1 MDPFDYM
8 LKRFGENL
16 VGIVAIIAAC
26 AVVWLGGGL

>member
-16 VGIVAIIAAC
+16 VGIGAVAFIVAAMKIAGA
-26 AVVWLGGGL
+26 L

>member
-16 VGIVAIIAAC
+16 VGLVAVAFIVAALKIAGA
-26 AVVWLGGGL
+26 L